1 MVMSKLTKE
10 CLICIKKTFKKFLS
24 ILIIVLLGV
33 GFYAGIKATSPN
45 MKDTLDSYYDKVN
58 FFDINILSNYGI
70 SNNNIT
76 SLENAGYKVE
86 GSYFID
92 AIVRND
98 DDYAVKVLSYDKN
111 NKINKLILKEGRLP
125 KTSDEC
131 VIEEYGVEAGF
142 DIGDRIVVNSDSLHQ
157 NTMTITGIVQSPLY
171 ISLERDTT
179 KLLSGMIDF
188 YMYVLE
194 DNFNSDVYSNAY
206 VDLDIDESIF
216 SSDYENKVKN
226 EKKKLKKLVKTF
238 ESDKYNE
245 IVIDGRKEIDNAKKL
260 LSTNEKMYNSLLS
273 NPYVS
278 DTEKNRIKDELIKAK
293 EEIAF
298 SEEKINSLD
307 KVEWYVLGI
316 DSNVGFYQYD
326 QDTIRITNIA
336 KVFPLVFFVVAILIC
351 LTTMTRMVEE
361 ERGQIGTLKSLG
373 YEDRSIMFKYILYA
387 ILATVLG
394 SLIGVCIGFVVIPDV
409 IFNMY
414 QAMYFIG
421 ELNCSFYISLTL
433 QGMVIAVLCT
443 VGATYFTCKKTLKEV
458 PAELLLPKAPKAGKR
473 VLLEKIPF
481 IWNRLSFSRKVTIR
495 NVFRYKKR
503 FLMTII
509 GISGCSGLIL
519 AGFGLKD
526 CISQMVPNQYES
538 VFNYEVTVILKD
550 DISEKIKNSDFDSIL
565 KLSGVNKG
573 LKIQEESVEMIS
585 PNSNQSVILRVPFG
599 NIDGFISLRDRV
611 TKDKYN
617 FGDGVIVSEKLASL
631 LELEINDNII
641 FEGKNNYKL
650 KIDNITENYLFHY
663 LYIDKSLYLG
673 DSYNTILLKTKD
685 MNIKEEKKLAE
696 EIKKL
701 ESVSTVEF
709 TSTNKG
715 SFDSTMEGLSYVS
728 LVLIVSAGLLALVVL
743 YNLSSVN
750 ISERKRELATIKVLG
765 FYDKEVYNYV
775 SRESLLLTFIGIII
789 GMGIGKILTDFIMKT
804 CELDMLMFDAKILG
818 VSYIYSILI
827 TLIFT
832 MLVNILVYF
841 SLKKIDM
848 IESLKSGE

>member
-98 DDYAVKVLSYDKN
+98 DDYAVKVLSYDKDN
-111 NKINKLILKEGRLP
+111 EINKLILKEGRLP

-473 VLLEKIPF
+473 FLLEKIPF

-550 DISEKIKNSDFDSIL
+550 DISEEIKNSDFDSIL

-685 MNIKEEKKLAE
+685 MNINEEKKLAE

>member
-98 DDYAVKVLSYDKN
+98 DDYAVKVLSYDKD